1 MKRSST
7 VAHRSVD
14 ALLAGWFAITLVSQH
29 PHRSFDWFRQFDRMG
44 AIPNWRFFAPFPIR
58 YDFVVLFRVVSE
70 GGEVSPWT
78 RLVGGDG
85 RSWSAVVWS
94 PERRH
99 EKAVL
104 TVCGD
109 LVSTLTVSGPEA
121 IENSVPDRVLRELVR
136 REVLHGSRASRDPAQ
151 RCQFLITK
159 SGGYDDQVAP
169 KFLYASPLFS
179 SRSQN

>member
-70 GGEVSPWT
+70 GV
-78 RLVGGDG
+78 
-85 RSWSAVVWS
+85 RSR
-94 PERRH
+94 P
-99 EKAVL
+99 
-104 TVCGD
+104 G
-109 LVSTLTVSGPEA
+109 
-121 IENSVPDRVLRELVR
+121 
-136 REVLHGSRASRDPAQ
+136 HGSSEV
-151 RCQFLITK
+151 T
-159 SGGYDDQVAP
+159 GGPGVRSYGRRNDATRR
-169 KFLYASPLFS
+169 LFS
-179 SRSQN
+179 PSVAIWFRR

>member
-1 MKRSST
+1 MVRDHVGEPAPT
-7 VAHRSVD
+7 PFLRLVPSVRQD
-14 ALLAGWFAITLVSQH
+14 GRHPQLAFLRPLSH
-29 PHRSFDWFRQFDRMG
+29 PVRLRRTFPCRQR
-44 AIPNWRFFAPFPIR
+44 
-58 YDFVVLFRVVSE
+58 

-109 LVSTLTVSGPEA
+109 LVSTLTVSGPGA

-136 REVLHGSRASRDPAQ
+136 REVLHGSRESRDPAQ

-169 KFLYASPLFS
+169 KFLYASPLFL
-179 SRSQN
+179 SRSQG